1 MLPIPVRSCLEF
13 HYYYQ
18 VSYSQRNRPVSEYIM
33 EAFIDS
39 GVTDSFN
46 DSHRY
51 ANVGRYD
58 VTSLCFDLCYHLML
72 IRGGGQGAV

>member
-1 MLPIPVRSCLEF
+1 
-13 HYYYQ
+13 
-18 VSYSQRNRPVSEYIM
+18 M